1 MGEISCVLSCVFL
14 HLGSYIMHLGITHM
28 ERSKELTQLG
38 IITIGVSIVTEM
50 VAAIVYEIMSCIL
63 ASTDSLEISNWGSIG
78 IGYLVGKIC
87 SSDKPY
93 CTVTTCACGLY
104 WNSMLCERL
113 AGRTGI
119 LLKENGQLNC
129 KAVLFC

>member
-1 MGEISCVLSCVFL
+1 MKYHWHKQISFDIFPTYFSNRNWLSGGKNLPEIL
-14 HLGSYIMHLGITHM
+14 LGYYQHHGGDNEYSYRNLFWRM
-28 ERSKELTQLG
+28 
-38 IITIGVSIVTEM
+38 
-50 VAAIVYEIMSCIL
+50 
-63 ASTDSLEISNWGSIG
+63 D
-78 IGYLVGKIC
+78 KIC